1 MGNKK
6 KKVWFWPEK
15 QGGGVSIK
23 EAEHVL
29 TEDTM
34 SHYSFSKGLLPPL
47 GVNSGSTRHVKLRF
61 FIVSPFDPRHR
72 AWDWFLVLLVVYTAW
87 ASPFEFGYLQTP
99 RAPLSIID
107 NVVNGFFAID
117 IVLTFFVAFL
127 DKATIQGYGIF
138 SMLRLWS
145 LRRASNCF
153 ARLEKD
159 RKYNYFWVRC
169 TKLLLTRIHTRR
181 RTSGGHT
188 KHNAAGKSILKM
200 GGKINI
206 EDGFHHQNNQ
216 HRQFEMAVEEEKCG
230 GGGGGEEDDDDDHR
244 FVVER
249 DGSLTMEEDKTT
261 SVSGSEELRT
271 SATDEAERVWLE
283 LYQIGHLGFGKV
295 SFTGI

>member
-1 MGNKK
+1 MDNKK

-23 EAEHVL
+23 EAEDIAAEHVL
-29 TEDTM
+29 TEETII
-34 SHYSFSKGLLPPL
+34 HYSFSKGLLPPL

-61 FIVSPFDPRHR
+61 FIVSPFDPRYR

-87 ASPFEFGYLQTP
+87 ASPFEFDYLQTP

-107 NVVNGFFAID
+107 NVVNVFFAID

-159 RKYNYFWVRC
+159 RKYNYFW
-169 TKLLLTRIHTRR
+169 TRIHTRR

-230 GGGGGEEDDDDDHR
+230 GGWGGGGGEDDDDDHR

-271 SATDEAERVWLE
+271 SARDEAERVWLE

>member
-1 MGNKK
+1 
-6 KKVWFWPEK
+6 
-15 QGGGVSIK
+15 
-23 EAEHVL
+23 
-29 TEDTM
+29 
-34 SHYSFSKGLLPPL
+34 
-47 GVNSGSTRHVKLRF
+47 
-61 FIVSPFDPRHR
+61 
-72 AWDWFLVLLVVYTAW
+72 
-87 ASPFEFGYLQTP
+87 
-99 RAPLSIID
+99 
-107 NVVNGFFAID
+107 
-117 IVLTFFVAFL
+117 
-127 DKATIQGYGIF
+127 
-138 SMLRLWS
+138 
-145 LRRASNCF
+145 
-153 ARLEKD
+153 
-159 RKYNYFWVRC
+159 
-169 TKLLLTRIHTRR
+169 TRIHTRR

-261 SVSGSEELRT
+261 SVSGSEESRT
-271 SATDEAERVWLE
+271 SARDEAERVWLE